1 MITLPPGFDYMLL
14 VNDLFAAS
22 LPFIVVGMLIVAYKL
37 ITLGLKK
44 L

>member
-22 LPFIVVGMLIVAYKL
+22 LPFVVIGMMILVYTLIGKG
-37 ITLGLKK
+37 IKK

>member
-1 MITLPPGFDYMLL
+1 MILLPPGFDYMLL

-22 LPFIVVGMLIVAYKL
+22 LPFIVIGMLIVAYSL
-37 ITLGLKK
+37 IVKGLKK